1 MPSVGRSKEQA
12 SLPAAGDRGDQYR
25 HSEKLASI
33 FFFSPSSKIFYTCG
47 ATVSLLSKHVGA
59 VLPWNKERLC
69 VPARHSMA
77 RGWWGGGHLAL
88 VAVVR
93 SGGLDVHFTRW
104 RRIETVLSDTD
115 SKQKEGFSPCLC
127 V

>member
-1 MPSVGRSKEQA
+1 MLAEVRSKPPC
-12 SLPAAGDRGDQYR
+12 LPQVTGETNTDILKSWPA
-25 HSEKLASI
+25 
-33 FFFSPSSKIFYTCG
+33 FFFSPSNKIFYTCG

-59 VLPWNKERLC
+59 VLPRNKERLC

-104 RRIETVLSDTD
+104 RSIETVLSDTD
-115 SKQKEGFSPCLC
+115 SKQKEGFQPLPLCLN
-127 V
+127 

>member
-1 MPSVGRSKEQA
+1 MLAEVRSKPPC
-12 SLPAAGDRGDQYR
+12 LPQVTGETNTDILKSWPAF
-25 HSEKLASI
+25 